1 MKKRFILGLSLALFI
16 FILASAFLAAAE
28 VSTCKLTAT
37 LVNQDPYPAIPGER
51 VKLVFQV
58 EGVDNPNCGTVSI
71 ELVEDYP
78 FTLDPGSKK
87 VTVIESGT
95 HTSSSYRSFLMT
107 PYDIRV
113 DAAALDGD
121 TPIELRLGASKGGT
135 STYETDEFNVNIQDV
150 RTNFEVSV
158 KDYQSATNTLTFEI
172 LNIGES
178 DIEALTIDI
187 PKQDNIEVK
196 GSNRYIIGGLDS
208 NEDTTFSFEAV
219 PKEGDIKLEILY
231 TDSTNT
237 RRTVEEMVSFDSEY
251 FKGRVAD
258 KNSTPAWVW
267 VVVIVV
273 VIALIVFLWI
283 RGMTQEAITKFDGQ
297 NIQLVCE
304 DVSFD
309 ASYSGDSLDI
319 TNLGNVPIFGMNVK
333 EIGEGSYTTKNLR
346 EESLAWPETGLNQG
360 GVFSDTMYF
369 TGEEIVL
376 IPVLIGESDSGRKT
390 YVCDE
395 NQYGYEILI

>member
-258 KNSTPAWVW
+258 KNGTPAWVW

-273 VIALIVFLWI
+273 VIALIWLW
-283 RGMTQEAITKFDGQ
+283 RARTA
-297 NIQLVCE
+297 
-304 DVSFD
+304 
-309 ASYSGDSLDI
+309 
-319 TNLGNVPIFGMNVK
+319 
-333 EIGEGSYTTKNLR
+333 KNKR
-346 EESLAWPETGLNQG
+346 E
-360 GVFSDTMYF
+360 MHMH
-369 TGEEIVL
+369 
-376 IPVLIGESDSGRKT
+376 KHH
-390 YVCDE
+390 
-395 NQYGYEILI
+395 